1 MVDITAAMQ
10 GVAQAIVEF
19 ANFGITIVAVLFV
32 WQVIMFIRG
41 PDAGASAE
49 ERLGAAAK
57 KIKNVKRGGRQ
68 LRRAIQRVY
77 RIDKGDLPKILNKV
91 EKDITAKTISKKLPK
106 ILKDGREELER
117 EGELLTLIDDLT
129 QKLGEVADATRKGK
143 IKKNLDVLETLA
155 LKNFDDLKKAYTA
168 MEKALGKTP
177 TGWTDAQTNVD
188 LCRDKLADLSKDLVG
203 LEAVHK
209 QLTA

>member
-1 MVDITAAMQ
+1 MAATDALAT
-10 GVAQAIVEF
+10 GILDFV
-19 ANFGITIVAVLFV
+19 NYGITIVILLLI
-32 WQVIMFIRG
+32 WQVIMLIRG
-41 PDAGASAE
+41 GDAGASAE

-91 EKDITAKTISKKLPK
+91 EKDITNTTISKNLPK
-106 ILKDGREELER
+106 TLEDGREELER

-129 QKLGEVADATRKGK
+129 QKLDDVANATRKGK
-143 IKKNLDVLETLA
+143 IKANLDALEKSVL
-155 LKNFDDLKKAYTA
+155 KMFDDLKKAYTA

-177 TGWTDAQTNVD
+177 TDWSEAKKNLD
-188 LCRDKLADLSKDLVG
+188 LCRDLLPDIAKDLVG
-203 LEAVHK
+203 LEAIQK
-209 QLTA
+209 QLTP